1 MVLLDTGHSSEVI
14 LLSLASRLY
23 GRAALARRR
32 YYARH
37 PEARVRLRC
46 PVISVGSLA
55 VGGSGKTPAVAT
67 LSRLLLDL
75 GERPAILSRG
85 YARREARDGVTV
97 VSDGRCIRADLD
109 RAGDEP
115 LMLAR
120 SLPGAAVL
128 VSADR
133 HLAGALAER
142 KLGVTVHLLDDG
154 FQHVRLERDINLLI
168 VDAADVREGRPMPAG
183 RLREPLAAAREADAV
198 IAIGT
203 DAEMQNIADRLRPAR
218 VFRGQR
224 ILEAPRVDGDA
235 FASGQTPTGS
245 RRVLAVAA
253 IARPDPFF
261 DAIRRAGFDPAATMT
276 FRDHHAFTSHD
287 IDRLEAEA
295 RRVGADLLLTTEKD
309 LMRLRPFRPLPLPV
323 AVLPLRFAIEPA
335 DAFRLWIRTSL
346 AQIRG
351 GVPG

>member
-1 MVLLDTGHSSEVI
+1 MP
-14 LLSLASRLY
+14 LLSIASRLY

-32 YYARH
+32 YYGRH

-55 VGGSGKTPAVAT
+55 VGGSGKTPAVAA

-97 VSDGRCIRADLD
+97 VSDGRRVRADVD

-120 SLPGAAVL
+120 WVPRAAVL

-142 KLGVTVHLLDDG
+142 KLGATVHLLDDG

-168 VDAADVREGRPMPAG
+168 VEAADVRESRPMPAG

-198 IAIGT
+198 VAIGN
-203 DAEMQNIADRLRPAR
+203 DIELQEIADRLQPAR

-224 ILEAPRVDGDA
+224 ILDPPRLDGEVSS
-235 FASGQTPTGS
+235 SGQTPAAG

-261 DAIRRAGFDPAATMT
+261 DAVRRAGFDPAATMR
-276 FRDHHAFTSHD
+276 FRDHHAFTPKD
-287 IDRLEAEA
+287 IDRIDAEA
-295 RRVGADLLLTTEKD
+295 RRVGADMLLTTEKD
-309 LMRLRPFRPLPLPV
+309 LVRLRPFRPLPLPI

-346 AQIRG
+346 AAIRNPVAG
-351 GVPG
+351 GQ